1 MEGFESNTNKIW
13 YVAAVVVAVAAVD
26 VVVVTAVA
34 AVVVLAAVVVVVVV
48 VCHSG
53 LVYVSSQI
61 IIITYFRLLD
71 AEIYIL
77 FPYRF
82 DFGKSLD
89 KLLIVNKMLKQ
100 LYRKPSIGVK
110 DHLYADLW
118 LNLKVYP
125 ACHVHVSQTHL

>member
-13 YVAAVVVAVAAVD
+13 YVAAVD

-61 IIITYFRLLD
+61 TIKLILGYLTLKSTYCFHIVL
-71 AEIYIL
+71 IL
-77 FPYRF
+77 ANLWTNF
-82 DFGKSLD
+82 L
-89 KLLIVNKMLKQ
+89 LLIK
-100 LYRKPSIGVK
+100 
-110 DHLYADLW
+110 
-118 LNLKVYP
+118 
-125 ACHVHVSQTHL
+125 C